1 MSVVKGKRKKS
12 KVEFE
17 YLYFKVADSVDTL
30 IECNFHANKEQL
42 EKNKM
47 FLQIRSM
54 SLQKVTDQLLYYIKI
69 ANSIYPTCL
78 AEYEERRISMDK
90 AIGTCFFILTNYQ
103 RILMRLKIPDN
114 KYTEDILIITKMI
127 NSLKAWR
134 KSDNRFKTL
143 FQ

>member
-54 SLQKVTDQLLYYIKI
+54 SL
-69 ANSIYPTCL
+69 
-78 AEYEERRISMDK
+78 
-90 AIGTCFFILTNYQ
+90 
-103 RILMRLKIPDN
+103 
-114 KYTEDILIITKMI
+114 
-127 NSLKAWR
+127 
-134 KSDNRFKTL
+134 
-143 FQ
+143 

>member
-17 YLYFKVADSVDTL
+17 YLYFRVADSVDTL
-30 IECNFHANKEQL
+30 IECNFHASKEQL

-90 AIGTCFFILTNYQ
+90 AIGACFFILTNYQ